1 MDNRIPPV
9 RSDVVTVPSA
19 ARPTPAPVRV
29 SFGDV
34 LAKGA
39 GALVSGAEAAM
50 DLLPGGPLVA
60 AAIRGGGT
68 SLGGGPTTPMMANTG
83 GFGAMPQANAIN
95 PEGPSAV
102 GGSSVGGGFGT
113 GTGATG
119 GTGTGGLDQSLQQSQ
134 EMNLYFLQIQQ
145 QVNQQ
150 NQTFTTLSNVM
161 KSEADTIKN
170 AIGNLR

>member
-29 SFGDV
+29 SFGEV

-39 GALVSGAEAAM
+39 GAIVSGAEAAM
-50 DLLPGGPLVA
+50 DMLPGGSLVA
-60 AAIRGGGT
+60 AAIRGGGS
-68 SLGGGPTTPMMANTG
+68 SLGPSTPMMATTN
-83 GFGAMPQANAIN
+83 GFGGMPVTATNA
-95 PEGPSAV
+95 EGPSAV
-102 GGSSVGGGFGT
+102 ASSSVGGGFG
-113 GTGATG
+113 A
-119 GTGTGGLDQSLQQSQ
+119 GTGTSGTGGGLDQSLQQSQ

-145 QVNQQ
+145 EVNQQ

>member
-9 RSDVVTVPSA
+9 RSDVITVPSA
-19 ARPTPAPVRV
+19 ARPTPTPVRV
-29 SFGDV
+29 SFGEV

-39 GALVSGAEAAM
+39 GALVNGAESALEM
-50 DLLPGGPLVA
+50 LPGGPLVA
-60 AAIRGGGT
+60 AAIRGGGS
-68 SLGGGPTTPMMANTG
+68 SLGAGSSTMSAG
-83 GFGAMPQANAIN
+83 GFGTMGGSNLA
-95 PEGPSAV
+95 EGPSAV
-102 GGSSVGGGFGT
+102 GGSSVGGGFGA
-113 GTGATG
+113 GGATG
-119 GTGTGGLDQSLQQSQ
+119 TGTGTGGVGTGSLDQSLQQSQ

-145 QVNQQ
+145 QVNAQ

>member
-1 MDNRIPPV
+1 MTNGIPPV

-19 ARPTPAPVRV
+19 ARPTPSPVRV
-29 SFGDV
+29 SFGEI

-39 GALVSGAEAAM
+39 STLVAGAEAAM
-50 DLLPGGPLVA
+50 ETLPGGSLVA
-60 AAIRGGGT
+60 AAIRGGGA
-68 SLGGGPTTPMMANTG
+68 SVGNMGPSTPMMSG
-83 GFGAMPQANAIN
+83 GIHNMGSASNA
-95 PEGPSAV
+95 EGPSGV

-113 GTGATG
+113 GTG
-119 GTGTGGLDQSLQQSQ
+119 TGTPGNGTLDQSLQQSQ

-145 QVNQQ
+145 EVNQQ

>member
-1 MDNRIPPV
+1 MENGIPPV
-9 RSDVVTVPSA
+9 RSDVVTVPSV

-29 SFGDV
+29 SFGEV

-39 GALVSGAEAAM
+39 NVLVSGAEAAM
-50 DLLPGGPLVA
+50 DVLPGGPLVA
-60 AAIRGGGT
+60 AAIRGGAG
-68 SLGGGPTTPMMANTG
+68 SVGASTPMMSGSMGSMGSAV
-83 GFGAMPQANAIN
+83 NA
-95 PEGPSAV
+95 EGPA
-102 GGSSVGGGFGT
+102 SVGGGFNTGT
-113 GTGATG
+113 GTTG
-119 GTGTGGLDQSLQQSQ
+119 LGTGTTPSTGSLDSSLQQSQ

-145 QVNQQ
+145 EVNAQ

>member
-1 MDNRIPPV
+1 MEV
-9 RSDVVTVPSA
+9 
-19 ARPTPAPVRV
+19 
-29 SFGDV
+29 
-34 LAKGA
+34 
-39 GALVSGAEAAM
+39 
-50 DLLPGGPLVA
+50 LPGGPLIA
-60 AAIRGGGT
+60 AALRGGT
-68 SLGGGPTTPMMANTG
+68 SNMGPSTPMMSSGLGSHPN
-83 GFGAMPQANAIN
+83 GFTNA
-95 PEGPSAV
+95 EGPSAV

-113 GTGATG
+113 GTGT
-119 GTGTGGLDQSLQQSQ
+119 GTGTGGAPSMDQSLQQSQ

>member
-1 MDNRIPPV
+1 
-9 RSDVVTVPSA
+9 
-19 ARPTPAPVRV
+19 VRV
-29 SFGDV
+29 SFGEI

-39 GALVSGAEAAM
+39 GTLVQGAEAAM
-50 DLLPGGPLVA
+50 EVLPGGPLIA
-60 AAIRGGGT
+60 AALRGSTGST
-68 SLGGGPTTPMMANTG
+68 TLGPSTPMMSSGLGSHPSTSTSAEG
-83 GFGAMPQANAIN
+83 PQAI
-95 PEGPSAV
+95 

-113 GTGATG
+113 GTG
-119 GTGTGGLDQSLQQSQ
+119 TGTGGAPSMDQSLQQSQ

-145 QVNQQ
+145 EVNQQ

>member
-1 MDNRIPPV
+1 MSNGIPPV

-29 SFGDV
+29 SFGEI

-39 GALVSGAEAAM
+39 STLVQGAEAAM
-50 DLLPGGPLVA
+50 EVLPGGPLVA
-60 AAIRGGGT
+60 AALRGSTGVG
-68 SLGGGPTTPMMANTG
+68 SSGPMTPMMSSGLGNHPFNSSA
-83 GFGAMPQANAIN
+83 
-95 PEGPSAV
+95 EGPSAV
-102 GGSSVGGGFGT
+102 GNGGSSVGGGFGT
-113 GTGATG
+113 GGA
-119 GTGTGGLDQSLQQSQ
+119 GTGTGGAPSMDQSLQQSQ

-145 QVNQQ
+145 EVNQQ